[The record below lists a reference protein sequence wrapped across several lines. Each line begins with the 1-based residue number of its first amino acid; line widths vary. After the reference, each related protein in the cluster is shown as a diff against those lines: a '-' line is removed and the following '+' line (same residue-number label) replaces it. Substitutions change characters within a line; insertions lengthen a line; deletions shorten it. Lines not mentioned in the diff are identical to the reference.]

1 METEKRVKCEI
12 TGSNDMEHLYTFKNF
27 PVFMG
32 CTNQDKKDD
41 ILHDMSWSISKSSGI
56 IQLDELLPL
65 DILYPEA
72 HGAGIIGDLWLKHHL
87 QFADFIS
94 NYSPKSVIEIGGG
107 SGILSKEYQKNNDI
121 EWTIVE
127 PNPTPIDGVK
137 AKFVKC
143 FFDEKFKFNHEYD
156 AILHSHVF
164 EHIYHPNIFVKHIA
178 NFMKEGKRLIFSVP
192 NMQVMLERKYTNCIN
207 FEHTIF
213 LSEPYIEYLL
223 SSNGFVLEKK
233 EYFLD
238 DHSIFYSFIK
248 SEKSVSQITKLDK
261 NLYNKN
267 KELYLEYLCYHKKLV
282 TKINKQME
290 CSNKDIFLFGA
301 HVFTQSLISFGL
313 DVSKIKLILDNN
325 PDKQGKR
332 LYGTELFVASP
343 KILKDKNNSLVIL
356 QAGVYNKEIKDDILN
371 NINKNIEFLE

>member
-12 TGSNDMEHLYTFKNF
+12 TGSNDMEHLHTFKNF

-87 QFADFIS
+87 QFAEFIS

-178 NFMKEGKRLIFSVP
+178 NF
-192 NMQVMLERKYTNCIN
+192 
-207 FEHTIF
+207 
-213 LSEPYIEYLL
+213 
-223 SSNGFVLEKK
+223 
-233 EYFLD
+233 LD

-248 SEKSVSQITKLDK
+248 SEKSASQITRLDK
-261 NLYNKN
+261 NLYKKN
-267 KELYLEYLCYHKKLV
+267 KDLYLEYLCYHKKLV
-282 TKINKQME
+282 TKINKQIE
-290 CSNKDIFLFGA
+290 SSNKDIFLFGA
-301 HVFTQSLISFGL
+301 HVFTQYLISFGL
-313 DVSKIKLILDNN
+313 DVNKIKLILDNN

-332 LYGTELFVASP
+332 LYGTDLFVASP
-343 KILKDKNNSLVIL
+343 KVLKDNNNSSVIL
-356 QAGVYNKEIKDDILN
+356 RSGVFNKEIKDDILN